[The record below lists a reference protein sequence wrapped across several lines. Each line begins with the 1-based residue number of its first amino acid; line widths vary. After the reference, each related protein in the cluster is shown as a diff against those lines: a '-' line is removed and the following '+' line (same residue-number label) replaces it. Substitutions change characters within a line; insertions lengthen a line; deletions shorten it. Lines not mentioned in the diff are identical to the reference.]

1 MSFSAGMPGRAL
13 DRAPPAPAPAPA
25 PRFSLI
31 IPAYNEAALLPRLL
45 DSVGVARRHYKG
57 GGPEAIEVIVANNRS
72 SDDTAALARGRGC
85 RVVTVEKRVIAAVR
99 NGGASNSRG
108 EVLAFID
115 ADSVIHPETFN
126 AIDRALAMGTVV
138 AGATGVTL
146 ERWSLGIAATFGLIV
161 PLAWISGLD
170 AGVVFCRR
178 EDFEAVGGYNEERLF
193 AEDVQF
199 LLDLKRLGRQRG
211 QRLAR
216 LTSAKAMTSMRKFDE
231 HGEWHVLR
239 LIASTLY
246 RLLLSRR
253 SINRLARGYWYEV
266 QR

>member
-1 MSFSAGMPGRAL
+1 MPL
-13 DRAPPAPAPAPA
+13 
-25 PRFSLI
+25 FSLI
-31 IPAYNEAALLPRLL
+31 IPAWNEQSYLPSLL
-45 DSVGVARRHYKG
+45 DTVDEARARYR
-57 GGPEAIEVIVANNRS
+57 GGPEAVEVIVADNASTDR
-72 SDDTAALARGRGC
+72 TAEIARARGC
-85 RVVTVEKRVIAAVR
+85 RVATITKRRIAAAR
-99 NGGASNSRG
+99 NGGAAIAHG
-108 EVLAFID
+108 ELLCFAD
-115 ADSVIHPETFN
+115 ADLRIHPETFN
-126 AIDRALAMGTVV
+126 AIDRALGMGTVV